1 MCSCVCLTFPPAVVA
16 DINECT
22 VMPDLC
28 KNGQCINTI
37 GSFRCHCNVGYTTD
51 FTGTSCI
58 GMTRPS
64 LSLSY
69 RASDQTILAAG

>member
-1 MCSCVCLTFPPAVVA
+1 
-16 DINECT
+16 
-22 VMPDLC
+22 MPDLC